1 MPAFHRFP
9 PARLFALATLLL
21 LVTTCREDQ
30 NPQAPVMT
38 PPPPAFA
45 TTAASVVLVGAG
57 DIASCSSTG
66 DEQTAQLL
74 RGIAG
79 TVFTVGDNASPNG
92 SSADYKNCYNPTWGT
107 EKARTRPA
115 PGDVEYNTKNA
126 QGYFN
131 YFGGAAG
138 QKNKGYYSYDLGAW
152 HIVVLNSNLNMSTGS
167 AQEVWL
173 KNDLAAS
180 TAQCKLAYW
189 HLPRFF
195 SGVSTIRSALK
206 PVWDDLYAAG
216 AELVINAHS
225 GNYERFAPQ
234 TPDGVADPTNG
245 IREIIVG
252 TGGLRHFS
260 FGSIAQNSEVR
271 DNTSSGVLKLTL
283 NDGSYTWEFIPI
295 AGDPFVDSGSGVCH
309 ASPPPVAAPGGPYQG
324 EAGTAVQFDGSGSS
338 DPQGNTPLTY
348 AWDFGDGAT
357 GTGAKPTHTY
367 AANGTYT
374 VTLTVTDNEGATAVA
389 TQSITLS
396 PLPPAVQG
404 CTTSAKIV
412 ECVLDI
418 AARSTLKLTLLGIN
432 CDLVEKI
439 STPPPVGDQVFFS
452 VCRTHTVGDA
462 LGIFGGRLDELWVY
476 QAGTQARIWFT
487 QGVSTAPLDPPAGH
501 LEGTFPDWTLSFE
514 DGDHPGAPGEPDFT
528 DVVLEVQAIP
538 AP

>member
-1 MPAFHRFP
+1 
-9 PARLFALATLLL
+9 
-21 LVTTCREDQ
+21 
-30 NPQAPVMT
+30 
-38 PPPPAFA
+38 
-45 TTAASVVLVGAG
+45 
-57 DIASCSSTG
+57 
-66 DEQTAQLL
+66 QTAQLL

-79 TVFTVGDNASPNG
+79 TVFTAGDNASPNG
-92 SSADYKNCYNPTWGT
+92 SSADYKNCYDPTWGT

-126 QGYFN
+126 SGYFN

-216 AELVINAHS
+216 VELVINAHS

-234 TPDGVADPTNG
+234 TPDGIADPTNG

-260 FGSIAQNSEVR
+260 FATIAQNSEVR

-295 AGDPFVDSGSGVCH
+295 PGDPPEGARARPAHDHRDRAELPADGGCGTRPDHARGRGRERHGPLPRSRGRRTVVVYGRLGRRRTVRRQRRHAGPVHREPQLREPRPGLGARHRHRRRRSRGRGLARRDGPGARNDGRARRRRRHRVVQHQSRRADRADPRHDSGYRLHGRGRS
-309 ASPPPVAAPGGPYQG
+309 
-324 EAGTAVQFDGSGSS
+324 
-338 DPQGNTPLTY
+338 
-348 AWDFGDGAT
+348 
-357 GTGAKPTHTY
+357 
-367 AANGTYT
+367 
-374 VTLTVTDNEGATAVA
+374 
-389 TQSITLS
+389 LS
-396 PLPPAVQG
+396 QRYRG
-404 CTTSAKIV
+404 
-412 ECVLDI
+412 
-418 AARSTLKLTLLGIN
+418 
-432 CDLVEKI
+432 
-439 STPPPVGDQVFFS
+439 
-452 VCRTHTVGDA
+452 
-462 LGIFGGRLDELWVY
+462 
-476 QAGTQARIWFT
+476 
-487 QGVSTAPLDPPAGH
+487 
-501 LEGTFPDWTLSFE
+501 
-514 DGDHPGAPGEPDFT
+514 
-528 DVVLEVQAIP
+528 
-538 AP
+538 